1 MQGSTGKMLFCEM
14 RAMIVA
20 LRFLFD
26 GGGVF
31 AHSGDKDSSDGYYNR
46 KTD

>member
-1 MQGSTGKMLFCEM
+1 MRRPTGKMLFCEM
-14 RAMIVA
+14 GAMIVA
-20 LRFLFD
+20 LRLLFD

-31 AHSGDKDSSDGYYNR
+31 SHSGHTDSSDGHYNH